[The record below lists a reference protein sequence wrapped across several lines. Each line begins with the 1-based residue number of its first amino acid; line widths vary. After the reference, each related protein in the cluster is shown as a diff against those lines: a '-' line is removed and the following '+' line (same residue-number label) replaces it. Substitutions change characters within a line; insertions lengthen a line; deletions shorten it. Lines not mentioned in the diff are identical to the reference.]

1 MPRDIVTKPP
11 RVRPSVGHL
20 SPAAHVL
27 VYVLLL
33 AMLAVDYILLA
44 QALTLLLRNDSQYG
58 SIGLQM
64 YVITLGISLAVVSL
78 PHVAAILLRRVQAR
92 VMSRG
97 WIAVSVA
104 LLLVWGAL
112 LGAITIARIK
122 AGMDAASAGGL
133 TGLVGG
139 GTTTTTPAFS
149 WTAPDTIMAFL
160 MLGVLAT
167 SGTISFVVAWLTTRP
182 LLTAREKAHAHVAKL
197 RTHRD
202 RLLAEAV
209 KAEEAA
215 RHAAQLD
222 AHDAVRYTGARVTFH
237 SRVDVIR
244 ARLATRLA
252 QRERDPESTSQLIRE
267 LRARR
272 IVEAAEPAPAA
283 PMAAGTPMAPG
294 MPLAS
299 VGPVSPAEPIESGA
313 PTSFD
318 APMSADAQL
327 VDGAGAG
334 AVPDAPA
341 YRGPLPSQEPAP
353 TWPPATEY
361 DR

>member
-1 MPRDIVTKPP
+1 MPRDIVTQPR

-20 SPAAHVL
+20 SPLAHVF
-27 VYVLLL
+27 VYVLLA

-78 PHVAAILLRRVQAR
+78 PHVSAILLRRVQAR
-92 VMSRG
+92 VMHRG
-97 WIAVSVA
+97 WIPVAVA
-104 LLLVWGAL
+104 LLLLWAAL
-112 LGAITIARIK
+112 LAAITIARIK
-122 AGMDAASAGGL
+122 AGMDAAGAGGL

-139 GTTTTTPAFS
+139 TTATTPTFS

-167 SGTISFVVAWLTTRP
+167 SGTISFVIAWLTTRP
-182 LLTAREKAHAHVAKL
+182 LLVAAEKAHAQVARL

-215 RHAAQLD
+215 HHATKLD
-222 AHDAVRYTGARVTFH
+222 AQDAVRYAGAYTTFH
-237 SRVDVIR
+237 ARLDVIR
-244 ARLATRLA
+244 AGIATRLA
-252 QRERDPESTSQLIRE
+252 QRARDPESTSQIIRE

-272 IVEAAEPAPAA
+272 VVEASGPAPAVPGFPPAAAVESAPGQSA
-283 PMAAGTPMAPG
+283 PMQSTPVESAAAAEAP
-294 MPLAS
+294 A
-299 VGPVSPAEPIESGA
+299 
-313 PTSFD
+313 
-318 APMSADAQL
+318 
-327 VDGAGAG
+327 VDG
-334 AVPDAPA
+334 P
-341 YRGPLPSQEPAP
+341 P
-353 TWPPATEY
+353 TTWGY